1 MDNPRLFLLIAL
13 SFVGLLLF
21 QAWQKDYG
29 TKPQERP
36 AAEAARDVPAS
47 PGDEAPTAA
56 PPPDV
61 PAAPASAEA
70 PDRPSA
76 PGTGLDS
83 GKKVQ
88 VRTDVLQVEI
98 DTYGGDVRN
107 VLLLDY
113 PVSIDDETPTAL
125 LQEQGPNLHV
135 AQSGFSMS
143 KGAGPDHHAVYEVAK
158 TEYRLAEGEDAVRVE
173 LTWRDGGVEIIKR
186 FIFPRGSYA
195 VQVQYEVRNNSD
207 APWSGAFYRQL
218 KRTSGGDSGPQLFGI
233 YTYTGGAIY
242 TPAERYEKID
252 FSDMREDPLQRQRVE
267 GGWVAMLQH
276 YFLSAWVPGGDSVNT
291 FYSRYQSASG
301 YYNLGLISP
310 LQEVAPGDQAQFESV
325 LYVGPK
331 IQDRLEELAP
341 GLELTVDYGI
351 LTFLSKPLFWLLEAL
366 HSLVGNWG
374 WAIVLLVV
382 LLKIAFYKLS
392 ETSYRSMAK
401 MRAVQPRMQQLKERY
416 GDDKQKMN
424 QALMELYK
432 KEKINPL
439 GGCLPILVQ
448 IPVFIALYWVLLES
462 VELRQAPW
470 ILWIE
475 DLSIKDPW
483 FVLPILMGLTMV
495 VQQRLNPAPLDPLQ
509 AKIMMFLPVVFTV
522 FFLFFPA
529 GLVLYWVTNNA
540 LSILQQWVI
549 TRRVT
554 GAAAKG

>member
-47 PGDEAPTAA
+47 PAASAPEPA
-56 PPPDV
+56 PDV

-76 PGTGLDS
+76 PGTALSS
-83 GKKVQ
+83 GEKVQ

-158 TEYRLAEGEDAVRVE
+158 TDYRLAEGEDAVRVE